1 MKLLDLAAAAFS
13 LLTLV
18 HAVPVPQIPSGPNI
32 LSATTISQYSVYT
45 GAIDFDT
52 PSGKIFKTDGPPP
65 SSDITTLVTFDLPAA
80 SAGQTCAFHFNLA
93 PGSTLTGS
101 GLFDVF
107 TSLQPA
113 TESTTTSPPGNQRN
127 KPVGR
132 LQAAI
137 GEATYVSDI
146 PNSVQSFPCP
156 SGTWAIELVGVYD
169 TDDIKWNGSISGPYV
184 LF

>member
-1 MKLLDLAAAAFS
+1 MKLLDLAAAFS

-18 HAVPVPQIPSGPNI
+18 HAVPVPQIPGGPNI

-52 PSGKIFKTDGPPP
+52 SSGKIFKTDIPPP
-65 SSDITTLVTFDLPAA
+65 SSDITTLVTFDLPAE
-80 SAGQTCAFHFNLA
+80 SAGQTCVFHFNLA
-93 PGSTLTGS
+93 PGSTLNGS

-113 TESTTTSPPGNQRN
+113 TESTTTWPPGNQRN
-127 KPVGR
+127 NQVGR

-137 GEATYVSDI
+137 GEATYVSGFN

-156 SGTWAIELVGVYD
+156 SGTWPIELVGVYD
-169 TDDIKWNGSISGPYV
+169 NDDIEWTADSGPYIV
-184 LF
+184 W

>member
-1 MKLLDLAAAAFS
+1 MKLLDFAATFS

-18 HAVPVPQIPSGPNI
+18 HAVPVPQIPSGSNI

-45 GAIDFDT
+45 GAINFNT
-52 PSGKIFKTDGPPP
+52 STGEIFKTDGPPP
-65 SSDITTLVTFDLPAA
+65 SSDITTLVTFNLPTA

-93 PGSTLTGS
+93 PGSTLSGS

-113 TESTTTSPPGNQRN
+113 TQSTTSWPPGNQRN
-127 KPVGR
+127 NQVAR

-137 GEATYVSDI
+137 GEATYVSGF

-169 TDDIKWNGSISGPYV
+169 NDDIEWDETDSGSYIV
-184 LF
+184 W